1 MVIWDDRILEI
12 ARNEDSVSPSEL
24 ADSGYISISRQQIS
38 RRLQKLADHGLLKP
52 LGNGV
57 YIITEKGEGYLDGKI
72 STYENEPDE
81 IPEEDDNEGANGT
94 ASPGSMG

>member
-24 ADSGYISISRQQIS
+24 ADSGYVNISRQQIS

-57 YIITEKGEGYLDGKI
+57 YIITEKGEGYLDGEI
-72 STYENEPDE
+72 STYEDEPDE
-81 IPEEDDNEGANGT
+81 IRDSDDEDSGV
-94 ASPGSMG
+94 ASPGSLS

>member
-12 ARNEDSVSPSEL
+12 ARNEDSVSPSKL
-24 ADSGYISISRQQIS
+24 ADSDYVHISRQQIS
-38 RRLQKLADHGLLKP
+38 RRLQKLAEHGLLKP

-57 YIITEKGEGYLDGKI
+57 YIITEKGEGYLDGEI

-81 IPEEDDNEGANGT
+81 IPERDGNDGDV
-94 ASPGSMG
+94 ASPSSLG